1 VVITIDPILTV
12 PKRSNTLFAY
22 YMHEHTDRLYTP
34 SKQLPVNGYDLFLA
48 HILDSNE
55 TLMALP
61 EAMAFPYL
69 RDPDTMR
76 TIFRVEPKEIA
87 WVDWRM
93 LTYLG
98 MSQTWN
104 RSTDQVIERLEHVI
118 GLPIHSK
125 NFVMNHK
132 PYGVADPPAF
142 GDAAYY
148 LRAMAACKYYIALG
162 RSSGAGQALGDAVS
176 LGCICIGE
184 QDKPYHRL
192 LCHPF
197 CLCEDL
203 VELPQ
208 KLQAVR
214 ASTDFQAEIL
224 VRQDLALREHFV
236 DRPLVIL
243 EQALEMKRKS
253 HTCLQHQAISL
264 SPEFIHRR

>member
-34 SKQLPVNGYDLFLA
+34 SKQRPINGYDLFLD
-48 HILDSNE
+48 HILDSNK
-55 TLMALP
+55 TLIALP
-61 EAMAFPYL
+61 AAVAFPYL

-76 TIFRVEPKEIA
+76 VIFRVELEEAA

-98 MSQTWN
+98 MSRTWN
-104 RSTDQVIERLEHVI
+104 RSTDQVVERLEHI
-118 GLPIHSK
+118 MGLSIRSK
-125 NFVMNHK
+125 DFVMDHK

-142 GDAAYY
+142 GDAAHY

-162 RSSGAGQALGDAVS
+162 RSSGAGQALGDAAS

-224 VRQDLALREHFV
+224 AWQNLALREHLI
-236 DRPLVIL
+236 DRPLAML
-243 EQALEMKRKS
+243 EHALELKQKS
-253 HTCLQHQAISL
+253 HTPLPRHVTSL
-264 SPEFIHRR
+264 STR